1 MTMSKLK
8 DHAWYR
14 WDGGWYENDG
24 ENTRY
29 CVWDGLGAGAV
40 VFDIGSYEGEWINRM
55 VDKYPGYQY
64 YGFEPAPRAFEVAR
78 ERLAGC
84 ENVSLYNF
92 GLGVTTGRFRLYN
105 SQQDA
110 ATFLQIG
117 GAGIDAEMIN
127 VREFLESEDIKCVD
141 LAVINVEGGEFE
153 LLPYLIASNLIRRF
167 KRLMIQW
174 HYVVPEAGRIREA
187 IMSALAKTHAMTWN
201 HGTWEAWNL
210 QCPE

>member
-1 MTMSKLK
+1 MKLK
-8 DHAWYR
+8 DQPWYR

-29 CVWDGLGAGAV
+29 CVWDDLGDGAV

-55 VDKYPGYQY
+55 VDKYPSYQY

-78 ERLAGC
+78 KRLA
-84 ENVSLYNF
+84 E
-92 GLGVTTGRFRLYN
+92 
-105 SQQDA
+105 DA

-117 GAGIDAEMIN
+117 GAAIDAEMMNI
-127 VREFLESEDIKCVD
+127 REFMESEVFECVE

-153 LLPYLIASNLIRRF
+153 LLPYLTNSCLIRQF

-174 HYVVPEAGRIREA
+174 HYVVPNAGKIREM
-187 IMSALAKTHAMTWN
+187 IMSALAKTHEMTWN
-201 HGTWEAWNL
+201 HGTWEAWHL
-210 QCPE
+210 RCPGSVSVVEHSICCTPGTS